1 MNKTLIIAEENF
13 ECCKH
18 IYNAIK
24 EKQLSVEIVEIS
36 SSGEE
41 TIKMLEKFNPNILL
55 LDLKMPNKTGL
66 DVLNEL
72 KRKDNN
78 KTKVI
83 ITSGEVPMVN
93 KVNMINSDIVT
104 NIFIKPYNYEEL
116 CSSIDL
122 LCKESSTNNDELID
136 EILHCFSF
144 NFSSIFYQYLIK
156 CIDRSIYQS
165 VSLKQIYKEI
175 TSDTKEKCDNIKWG
189 VEKLIISMVKYTL
202 IKIIREFFPYT
213 DKPSTKIF
221 IFTIADVV
229 KKKIK
234 NKN

>member
-1 MNKTLIIAEENF
+1 MNQTLIIAEDNF

-41 TIKMLEKFNPNILL
+41 TIKMLEKF
-55 LDLKMPNKTGL
+55 
-66 DVLNEL
+66 
-72 KRKDNN
+72 
-78 KTKVI
+78 
-83 ITSGEVPMVN
+83 
-93 KVNMINSDIVT
+93 
-104 NIFIKPYNYEEL
+104 
-116 CSSIDL
+116 
-122 LCKESSTNNDELID
+122 NDELID

-189 VEKLIISMVKYTL
+189 VEKLIISMVKYTPK
-202 IKIIREFFPYT
+202 KIIREFFPYT

>member
-1 MNKTLIIAEENF
+1 
-13 ECCKH
+13 
-18 IYNAIK
+18 
-24 EKQLSVEIVEIS
+24 
-36 SSGEE
+36 
-41 TIKMLEKFNPNILL
+41 
-55 LDLKMPNKTGL
+55 
-66 DVLNEL
+66 
-72 KRKDNN
+72 
-78 KTKVI
+78 
-83 ITSGEVPMVN
+83 MVN

-189 VEKLIISMVKYTL
+189 VE
-202 IKIIREFFPYT
+202 
-213 DKPSTKIF
+213 
-221 IFTIADVV
+221 
-229 KKKIK
+229 
-234 NKN
+234 N